1 MPCLIDTNVL
11 IHALSGNAQAPILSR
26 MDDAIA
32 DQARY
37 SVVTRMELLGW
48 NGHTADSR
56 RETEALLVQL
66 MEIPLTPAIVALV
79 IDIRSTITIK
89 LPDAIIAASAL
100 AENLPLMTCNTGD
113 FKRIAGL
120 VVIDPFVA

>member
-11 IHALSGNAQAPILSR
+11 IHALSGNAQASILSR
-26 MDDAIA
+26 IDDAIA

-56 RETEALLVQL
+56 RETEALLAQL
-66 MEIPLTPAIVALV
+66 MEITLTPAIVALV
-79 IDIRSTITIK
+79 IDLRSSITIK

-100 AENLPLMTCNTGD
+100 AEDLPLMTCNTGD

-120 VVIDPFVA
+120 VVIDPFAA

>member
-26 MDDAIA
+26 IDDAIA
-32 DQARY
+32 NQARY

-56 RETEALLVQL
+56 RETEALLTQL
-66 MEIPLTPAIVALV
+66 MEVTLTPAIVALV

-113 FKRIAGL
+113 FKRIPGL
-120 VVIDPFVA
+120 VVIDPFAA

>member
-11 IHALSGNAQAPILSR
+11 IHALSGNAQASILSR
-26 MDDAIA
+26 IDDAIA
-32 DQARY
+32 NQARY

-56 RETEALLVQL
+56 RETESLLSQL
-66 MEIPLTPAIVALV
+66 MEITLTPAIVALV

-100 AENLPLMTCNTGD
+100 AENLPLMTRNTGD
-113 FKRIAGL
+113 FKHIAGL
-120 VVIDPFVA
+120 VVIDPFAA

>member
-26 MDDAIA
+26 IDDAIA
-32 DQARY
+32 NQARY

-56 RETEALLVQL
+56 RETEALLAQL
-66 MEIPLTPAIVALV
+66 MEITLTSAIVALV

-120 VVIDPFVA
+120 VVIDPFAA

>member
-1 MPCLIDTNVL
+1 MPCLIDTDVL
-11 IHALSGNAQAPILSR
+11 IHALSGNAQASILSR
-26 MDDAIA
+26 IDDAIA

-56 RETEALLVQL
+56 RETEALLAQL
-66 MEIPLTPAIVALV
+66 MEITLTPAIVALV
-79 IDIRSTITIK
+79 IDIRSSITIK

-100 AENLPLMTCNTGD
+100 AENLPLMTCNTDD

-120 VVIDPFVA
+120 VVIDPFTA

>member
-11 IHALSGNAQAPILSR
+11 IHALSGNAQASVLSR
-26 MDDAIA
+26 IDNAIA
-32 DQARY
+32 NQARY

-56 RETEALLVQL
+56 RETEVLLAQL
-66 MEIPLTPAIVALV
+66 MEIPLTPTIVALV

-100 AENLPLMTCNTGD
+100 VENLPLMTCNTGD

>member
-11 IHALSGNAQAPILSR
+11 IHALSGNAQASILSR
-26 MDDAIA
+26 IDDAIA

-56 RETEALLVQL
+56 RETEALLAQL
-66 MEIPLTPAIVALV
+66 MEITLTPAIVALV
-79 IDIRSTITIK
+79 IDIRSSITIK

-120 VVIDPFVA
+120 VVIDPFAA